1 MPWNSRRWPI
11 FRCRTIDSTVS
22 NRCDCN
28 KSMCLSPTYS
38 TICWRTSF
46 DGLEI
51 GQDSRII
58 LVCCNIRLYL
68 VFHRLNIPLRLWTQ
82 AARVCVLKESREVFP
97 VRMRWHLVR
106 RWMKPHSTYRISCCI
121 QSSLRIRR
129 QASYSEHGIS
139 FRSRHCTVHIL
150 LREVDRFPVNQSE
163 MHVALSRQKKS
174 LLSTKFEYNVRELA

>member
-1 MPWNSRRWPI
+1 MPWHSRRWPM

-82 AARVCVLKESREVFP
+82 AARVCVLKESREVFA
-97 VRMRWHLVR
+97 VRMRWHLLR

-129 QASYSEHGIS
+129 QASYSEHGYIFSIS
-139 FRSRHCTVHIL
+139 PLYTFSFVMWI
-150 LREVDRFPVNQSE
+150 DFQSINQRCVSL
-163 MHVALSRQKKS
+163 LSRQKKS
-174 LLSTKFEYNVRELA
+174 LLSTKFEYNVRELP